1 MNHLLIVEDD
11 ENLLFLYQSIL
22 EQNDFVVSL
31 ATNGVEALEI
41 LDKQHID
48 LMITDIM
55 MPDMDGYE
63 LTQDLREAGFQLPIL
78 MITAKNTFQDKKKG
92 FGMGIDD
99 YMVKPID
106 LNEMVLRVEALLRRA
121 QIVHNKQLTVGQT
134 TLDQASYQV
143 IFQDEAETLPQKEFL
158 LLYKLLAYPNK
169 IFTRRQLMDEIWGL
183 DSDSDERTIDVHIK
197 RLRQRLQENPDFSI
211 ETIRGLGYKAVI
223 HSC

>member
-22 EQNDFVVSL
+22 EQNGFVVFL
-31 ATNGVEALEI
+31 ATNGVEALDL

-48 LMITDIM
+48 LLITDIM

-63 LTQDLREAGFQLPIL
+63 LTQDLRQAGFELPIL

-121 QIVHNKQLTVGQT
+121 QIVHNKQLTIGQT
-134 TLDQASYQV
+134 TLNQSSYQV
-143 IFQDEAETLPQKEFL
+143 IIKEEAETLPQKEFL
-158 LLYKLLAYPNK
+158 LLYKLLSYPNK

-197 RLRQRLQENPDFSI
+197 RLRQKFQENPDFSI

-223 HSC
+223 Q